1 MTGMTMNTNEPKF
14 KSIRL
19 KNFKR
24 YKDITLTTT
33 NSMHFQSLGK
43 EAFKLIRN
51 CLTQPVQK
59 VIEDMGGWKE
69 IAANWETYLTLELK
83 IKAILK
89 GESKIITYF
98 IQTWQNDDGSI
109 YIEYEGLKYKPLKQG
124 PNISFLDFSRNGGTS
139 VTNEQDFD
147 SEGWEPIEEYHNLV
161 GYEHGLV
168 LNKLGQQPDKYLGA
182 AAVYQLITSQ

>member
-1 MTGMTMNTNEPKF
+1 
-14 KSIRL
+14 
-19 KNFKR
+19 
-24 YKDITLTTT
+24 
-33 NSMHFQSLGK
+33 MHFQSLGK